1 MTFLYVWST
10 ASWWADTFSAYVR
23 CFVLSAYYWENL
35 RVNTWKASN
44 LNFCK
49 VITWFFSRK
58 LISCMFIF
66 FSLKFEVQFLFLSCN
81 CGKILSILRRNLVS
95 RGNIHWVINLMP
107 FSFFFLSFK
116 EKNILTNDDSN
127 ENVDENMWKHD
138 YSFSCFLFPEL
149 VSTSNVKILMFSN
162 FLHPDIYVIYVKL
175 SIILEN
181 KRWKQY
187 NNKQKFDKS
196 LTLTRVIILKR
207 STKYRFQ
214 INLKISIPPS
224 YFYLFCIR
232 TNCFLIHSKK
242 NCRID
247 NFRIDNDRRY
257 MVVYFISL
265 QK

>member
-23 CFVLSAYYWENL
+23 CFILSAYYWENL
-35 RVNTWKASN
+35 RVN
-44 LNFCK
+44 
-49 VITWFFSRK
+49 IR
-58 LISCMFIF
+58 
-66 FSLKFEVQFLFLSCN
+66 
-81 CGKILSILRRNLVS
+81 
-95 RGNIHWVINLMP
+95 
-107 FSFFFLSFK
+107 
-116 EKNILTNDDSN
+116 TNDDSN

-175 SIILEN
+175 SII
-181 KRWKQY
+181 
-187 NNKQKFDKS
+187 
-196 LTLTRVIILKR
+196 
-207 STKYRFQ
+207 RFQ

-257 MVVYFISL
+257 MVVYFISQRKSVRSFTYCNIYKIL
-265 QK
+265 HFLAQ

>member
-23 CFVLSAYYWENL
+23 CFILSAYYWENL
-35 RVNTWKASN
+35 RVN
-44 LNFCK
+44 
-49 VITWFFSRK
+49 IR
-58 LISCMFIF
+58 
-66 FSLKFEVQFLFLSCN
+66 
-81 CGKILSILRRNLVS
+81 
-95 RGNIHWVINLMP
+95 
-107 FSFFFLSFK
+107 
-116 EKNILTNDDSN
+116 TNDDSN

-138 YSFSCFLFPEL
+138 YSFFCFLFPEL